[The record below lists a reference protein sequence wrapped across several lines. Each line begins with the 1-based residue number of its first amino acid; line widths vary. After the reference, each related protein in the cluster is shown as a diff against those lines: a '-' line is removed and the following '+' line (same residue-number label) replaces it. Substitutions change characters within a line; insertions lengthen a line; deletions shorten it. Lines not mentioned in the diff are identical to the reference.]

1 MAAMF
6 ARRWKIAHPRAVARA
21 MLVIALIVCIFYILV
36 PHSFFIFISGFN
48 DKTQLFH
55 QGLDQRIQTEKVH
68 EKPQQFQI
76 YKVTGNISA
85 TSALLQPNH
94 NFHIEQKPLCPL
106 VPTLLGNNLSF

>member
-68 EKPQQFQI
+68 AFDFYEFI
-76 YKVTGNISA
+76 DRENVRTMI
-85 TSALLQPNH
+85 
-94 NFHIEQKPLCPL
+94 
-106 VPTLLGNNLSF
+106 TLIF